1 MNRNYPSSFIL
12 AAKLLVLFLVI
23 ALAYLLQGVLV
34 PVLFAVIFAITLYP
48 LCCLLE
54 RWRFP
59 RAAASIISVIVATL
73 VVSGIIYFIVNQVIV
88 IGKNGEDIAKNFVNI
103 YDSIQSFLERKFG
116 VAPGELTNR
125 LREEGQNIISNAG
138 RYLSAAFSSAGGT
151 LANAVLVPL
160 YIFFFLYYRDFFK
173 DFFIRASPGL
183 TPAKV
188 LGTLAEIYEVIQSYL
203 LGMGMVM
210 GIVAILNTA
219 GLLVLGLQYAWFF
232 GTLAALLI
240 LIPYIGIAIGSLIP
254 ALFALATMDNYW
266 YALGVIIWF
275 QVVQFLEGNFIT
287 PNIVGGKVSLNPL
300 VAIMSLLLG
309 GMLFGLAGL
318 ILALPLVA
326 SIKILLNLD
335 KSTQPFSF
343 LIGEPEKYHVSRDS
357 HEELLRRYNVPP
369 EEEAEAAKEA
379 EEKMEDGKE
388 GSLKKNS

>member
-1 MNRNYPSSFIL
+1 
-12 AAKLLVLFLVI
+12 
-23 ALAYLLQGVLV
+23 
-34 PVLFAVIFAITLYP
+34 
-48 LCCLLE
+48 E
-54 RWRFP
+54 
-59 RAAASIISVIVATL
+59 
-73 VVSGIIYFIVNQVIV
+73 
-88 IGKNGEDIAKNFVNI
+88 I
-103 YDSIQSFLERKFG
+103 YD
-116 VAPGELTNR
+116 
-125 LREEGQNIISNAG
+125 
-138 RYLSAAFSSAGGT
+138 
-151 LANAVLVPL
+151 
-160 YIFFFLYYRDFFK
+160 
-173 DFFIRASPGL
+173 
-183 TPAKV
+183 
-188 LGTLAEIYEVIQSYL
+188 VIQSYL

-335 KSTQPFSF
+335 KSTPPFSF
-343 LIGEPEKYHVSRDS
+343 LIGEPEKYQVSRDS

-379 EEKMEDGKE
+379 EEKMEGGEE
-388 GSLKKNS
+388 GSLENNS